1 MAQMLKR
8 IKQLI
13 TPVAIA
19 IGVVLFTAIMLVFAF
34 RNYALQK
41 AINVVAEKFNSRY
54 QTTLTVG
61 NAQFVG
67 LNTVALNNLVLLP
80 AASDTLVNIN
90 NIEISV
96 RLWPLLLGN
105 IRISKVNLNNGYIAF
120 VKRDSVANYDVFLS
134 KTDTL
139 NATIVNESDFN
150 ESAKTNYAKLAY
162 NLVNKLLKQV
172 PDDVTIKNLAVYVS
186 DSLQNF
192 SVSLASFSL
201 VQSKLQATV
210 LVNQNAYNGKW
221 LVNGFTNV
229 ATKQADI
236 TLSTLDSGGI
246 YLPYIQSKYN
256 LSLGFDSV
264 RFVLNQFTLNND
276 ELNFSGYARTRNL
289 VINQPKLASTDV
301 VFNEAEFDYDI
312 KVGSNYIAIDSTSR
326 ILFNGYT
333 FYPFVKVKKDN
344 ELEYWLNLK
353 TNLTPANDFINALP
367 NGMFNNVKGMEA
379 TGKFAYELQFYLN
392 EADPENMIFES
403 NLVKENL
410 RIIKYGQADLG
421 KLNNAFIHVPVENG
435 KPVRPILVSAE
446 SNNFYGL
453 DEISNYL
460 KTAVLT
466 NEDPSFFYHRGF
478 VTDAFKQSI
487 VKNIKT
493 GKFKRGASTISMQL
507 VKNVFLSREKTIA
520 RKIEEI
526 LLVYM
531 LENNYIV
538 SKDRM
543 FEVYLNIIEW
553 GPNVYGIG
561 EACKFYYNKLPSQ
574 LTLSES
580 LFLASIVPSPKKFMW
595 RFDTNGVARNWLEK
609 SFRFIATKMVNRQFI
624 QPEDTIGLS
633 HLVNITGAAR
643 KFIVKN
649 DSLLNDSLLQLQL
662 ESNNDD

>member
-1 MAQMLKR
+1 MAQMLKP
-8 IKQLI
+8 IKQYI

-19 IGVVLFTAIMLVFAF
+19 IGVVLFTTIVLVFAF

-41 AINVVAEKFNSRY
+41 AIHLAAQIFNNRY
-54 QTTLTVG
+54 QTTLIVA

-67 LNTVALNNLVLLP
+67 LKTVALNNLLLLP
-80 AASDTLVNIN
+80 NASDTLLNVNT
-90 NIEISV
+90 IEISV
-96 RLWPLLLGN
+96 RPWPLLFGK
-105 IRISKVNLNNGYIAF
+105 IRISKININNGHIAF
-120 VKRDSVANYDVFLS
+120 IKRDSVANYDVFLS
-134 KTDTL
+134 KHDTL
-139 NATIVNESDFN
+139 NNAGFN
-150 ESAKTNYAKLAY
+150 ETDFDAIPQNNYAKLVY
-162 NLVNKLLKQV
+162 NLINKLLKQV
-172 PDDVTIKNLAVYVS
+172 PDDVTIKNLAVYVA
-186 DSLQNF
+186 DNLQYF
-192 SVSLASFSL
+192 SVLIDSFSL
-201 VQSKLQATV
+201 SQSQLQANV
-210 LVNQNAYNGKW
+210 LVNEGNYNGKW
-221 LVNGFTNV
+221 LINGYANT
-229 ATKQADI
+229 ATKQTDI
-236 TLSTLDSGGI
+236 TLSTPDSGGI
-246 YLPYIQSKYN
+246 YLPYLKNKYN

-264 RFVLNQFTLNND
+264 RFVLNQLTFNNN
-276 ELNFSGYARTRNL
+276 ELNISGYARTRNL
-289 VINQPKLASTDV
+289 LLNQPKLASADV
-301 VFNEAEFDYDI
+301 LFNEAEFDYDI

-326 ILFNGYT
+326 VIFNGYT
-333 FYPFVKVKKDN
+333 FYPFVKVKKGN
-344 ELEYWLNLK
+344 EFEYWLNLK
-353 TNLTPANDFINALP
+353 TNLTPANDFINSLP
-367 NGMFNNVKGMEA
+367 VGMFYNVKGMEA
-379 TGKFAYELQFYLN
+379 SGKFAYELKFYLN
-392 EADPENMIFES
+392 EANPESMVFES

-410 RIIKYGQADLG
+410 RIIKYGKADLS
-421 KLNNAFIHVPVENG
+421 KLNNDFIYIPVENG

-446 SNNFYGL
+446 NNNFYAL

-466 NEDPSFFYHRGF
+466 NEDPSFFQHRGF

-507 VKNVFLSREKTIA
+507 VKNVFLSKEKTIA

-531 LENNYIV
+531 LENNHIV
-538 SKDRM
+538 SKDKM

-561 EACKFYYNKLPSQ
+561 EACKFYFNKLPSQ

-595 RFDTNGVARNWLEK
+595 RFDNNGIARNWLER
-609 SFRFIATKMVNRQFI
+609 SFRFIATKMINRQFI
-624 QPEDTIGLS
+624 QPEDTIGLT